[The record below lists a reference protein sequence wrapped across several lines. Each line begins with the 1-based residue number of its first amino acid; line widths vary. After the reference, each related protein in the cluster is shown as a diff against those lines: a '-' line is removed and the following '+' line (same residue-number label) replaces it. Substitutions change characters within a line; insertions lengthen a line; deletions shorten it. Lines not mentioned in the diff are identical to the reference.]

1 MVFRRNQ
8 NRIKHSVLIL
18 LQLISR
24 NYKSWMR
31 KNRTVRHYK
40 MEPLQFLFA
49 QQNLQPFFYCFLNF
63 R

>member
-24 NYKSWMR
+24 NYKNWMR

-40 MEPLQFLFA
+40 R
-49 QQNLQPFFYCFLNF
+49 NLNNFSLLNRTYNHF
-63 R
+63 SIDF

>member
-8 NRIKHSVLIL
+8 NRIKHSILIL

-24 NYKSWMR
+24 NNKSRMR

-40 MEPLQFLFA
+40 R
-49 QQNLQPFFYCFLNF
+49 NLYNFSLLNRTYNHF
-63 R
+63 SIVF

>member
-8 NRIKHSVLIL
+8 NRIKHSILIL

-24 NYKSWMR
+24 NNKSRMR

-40 MEPLQFLFA
+40 R
-49 QQNLQPFFYCFLNF
+49 NLNYFSLLNRTYNHF
-63 R
+63 SIDF

>member
-8 NRIKHSVLIL
+8 NRIKHSILIL
-18 LQLISR
+18 LQFISR

-40 MEPLQFLFA
+40 WKGV
-49 QQNLQPFFYCFLNF
+49 
-63 R
+63 

>member
-8 NRIKHSVLIL
+8 NRIKHSILIL

-24 NYKSWMR
+24 NNKSRMR

-40 MEPLQFLFA
+40 RNLNNFSLF
-49 QQNLQPFFYCFLNF
+49 NRTYNHFSIVF
-63 R
+63 

>member
-8 NRIKHSVLIL
+8 KRIKHSILIL

-24 NYKSWMR
+24 NNKSRMR

-40 MEPLQFLFA
+40 R
-49 QQNLQPFFYCFLNF
+49 NLNNFSLLNRTYYHF
-63 R
+63 SIVF

>member
-40 MEPLQFLFA
+40 WNLYNFSLLNRTYNLFSIV
-49 QQNLQPFFYCFLNF
+49 F
-63 R
+63 

>member
-8 NRIKHSVLIL
+8 NRIKHSILIL

-24 NYKSWMR
+24 NNKSRMR

-40 MEPLQFLFA
+40 R
-49 QQNLQPFFYCFLNF
+49 NLNHFSLLNRTYNHF
-63 R
+63 SIVF

>member
-8 NRIKHSVLIL
+8 NRIKHSILIL

-24 NYKSWMR
+24 NNKSRMR

-40 MEPLQFLFA
+40 RNFNNFSL
-49 QQNLQPFFYCFLNF
+49 LNRTYNHF
-63 R
+63 SIDF

>member
-8 NRIKHSVLIL
+8 NRLKHSILIL

-24 NYKSWMR
+24 NNKSRMR

-40 MEPLQFLFA
+40 RNLNNFSLA

>member
-40 MEPLQFLFA
+40 W
-49 QQNLQPFFYCFLNF
+49 NLYNFSLLNRTYNHF
-63 R
+63 SIVF

>member
-8 NRIKHSVLIL
+8 NRIKHSILIL

-24 NYKSWMR
+24 NNKSRMR

-40 MEPLQFLFA
+40 R
-49 QQNLQPFFYCFLNF
+49 NLNNFSLLNRTYDHF
-63 R
+63 SIDF